1 MKRRLARDDSGFT
14 LVELVITVSL
24 MGIIIVALCDFLL
37 AYYKNYTQ
45 TENRLSDSHDM
56 QIATAYFS
64 QDVANTGLRG
74 PAPGYGFVQ
83 SVWTSSFPATY
94 CGGGSGTTKLLLEWS
109 TWSATAAGPGA
120 TGHPAIDSAAYVQEG
135 NTLHRIFCPGSP
147 SLSDNPQPSTTP
159 SSDATLVHGLQSAT
173 VECSTTCD
181 DNTPPSTITLK
192 LSISAGP
199 TDTAAPSGPVDL
211 TGQRRQG
218 S

>member
-1 MKRRLARDDSGFT
+1 VKRRPASDDSGFT

-74 PAPGYGFVQ
+74 AAPDYDPVQ
-83 SVWTSSFPATY
+83 SVWTTSFPATY
-94 CGGGSGTTKLLLEWS
+94 CGGGSGTTKLLLEWP
-109 TWSATAAGPGA
+109 TWSATTPGPSA
-120 TGHPAIDSAAYVQEG
+120 TGHAAIDSAAYVQEG
-135 NTLHRIFCPGSP
+135 NTLHRIFCAGSP
-147 SLSDNPQPSTTP
+147 SDNPQPSTAP
-159 SSDATLVHGLQSAT
+159 SSDALLVHGLQSAS
-173 VECSTTCD
+173 VECSSTCD
-181 DNTPPSTITLK
+181 NNTPPSTITLK

-199 TDTAAPSGPVDL
+199 TDTAAPSGTVDL